1 MIVVKLGNFA
11 IGATLT
17 SSTYPLGTMGTQ
29 LGRTLFGAED
39 RVLGFSGGGEGT
51 DASLRDSPVCF
62 ILQILFLRHS
72 VVRPHMVRLDVMPS
86 LLTYLAFF

>member
-1 MIVVKLGNFA
+1 MA
-11 IGATLT
+11 

-51 DASLRDSPVCF
+51 DASLRDSPVRF

-72 VVRPHMVRLDVMPS
+72 VIRLHMVRFDIMPRV
-86 LLTYLAFF
+86 LT